1 MLGIGGAT
9 EGGCIGAYSLAGK
22 GVDVV
27 APGGGTP
34 MAGCPS
40 VLTGPIYQVTLKGG
54 NPAVFGEPGDFV
66 GTSMAAAHA
75 SGVAAMIL
83 ASGVIRAEAQ
93 RPEACRR
100 GRRPP
105 RRHRPRPRAAA
116 DRRGRGADRR
126 RARNRPPADSV
137 TRAD

>member
-1 MLGIGGAT
+1 MIPIWRMASAPGPTQINPASLTAQGIR
-9 EGGCIGAYSLAGK
+9 
-22 GVDVV
+22 VV

-83 ASGVIRAEAQ
+83 ASGVIPPKLTGPKLVAAVVAHLEGTARDLGLPRTEEGAGLIDAGRAT
-93 RPEACRR
+93 
-100 GRRPP
+100 
-105 RRHRPRPRAAA
+105 
-116 DRRGRGADRR
+116 D
-126 RARNRPPADSV
+126 PAV
-137 TRAD
+137 

>member
-1 MLGIGGAT
+1 MIGVGGAT

-22 GVDVV
+22 GVDLV

-34 MAGCPS
+34 AAGCPS

-66 GTSMAAAHA
+66 GTSMAAAHV

-83 ASGVIRAEAQ
+83 ASGVLSPKLKGTKIGAAVTARLEGTARDLGLPRTEQGAGLIDAGRATDPGQ
-93 RPEACRR
+93 LTP
-100 GRRPP
+100 
-105 RRHRPRPRAAA
+105 
-116 DRRGRGADRR
+116 
-126 RARNRPPADSV
+126 
-137 TRAD
+137 